1 MMNCVIVDDE
11 PMAAE
16 GLSSYVR
23 EIGFLNLVDTC
34 ENPVELSA
42 LLNRQTIDL
51 VFLDIQMPKMS
62 GIDFLRTVQKPPL
75 VVIIS
80 AFPSYALEGFQ
91 LNVLD
96 YLVKPV
102 LFDRFFK
109 AAVKAHDYHT
119 LLENA
124 ADNRNN
130 ALFHRDYLFI
140 KCGNRYERIF
150 FQDILFIEGLENYVN
165 IYTRKG
171 KYMTLQHLKSW
182 NEYLDSRLFV
192 RVHKSYI
199 VAKKQIDGIEGNTI
213 YIGDHNIPIGRT
225 FREQALNEIL
235 H

>member
-1 MMNCVIVDDE
+1 MLNCVIVDDE
-11 PMAAE
+11 PMATE

-23 EIGFLNLVDTC
+23 EISFLNLAGIC

-42 LLNRQTIDL
+42 LLSKQAIDL

-62 GIDFLRTVQKPPL
+62 GIDFLRTVQHPPL

-109 AAVKAHDYHT
+109 AAVKAHDYYT

-124 ADNRNN
+124 AGNRSNP
-130 ALFHRDYLFI
+130 LFHRDYLFI

-150 FQDILFIEGLENYVN
+150 FEDILFIEGLENYVN
-165 IYTRKG
+165 IYTHKG
-171 KYMTLQHLKSW
+171 KYITLQHLKSW
-182 NEYLDSRLFV
+182 NEYLDNRLFV

-225 FREQALNEIL
+225 FREQALNDIL